1 MTRHLILDN
10 SAMVIDRDNHRVFSD
25 PTCSI
30 KDKSKPY
37 KHRPLSCAEFKEL
50 QWQHAKTH
58 HFPGFLIVCFKEDCV
73 WLSDETTMLRE
84 KVSKLWKSIQVKLQ
98 ENKRTALMMA
108 FHPRLGEQSLLL
120 LGSLEPD
127 LVKQML

>member
-58 HFPGFLIVCFKEDCV
+58 HFPGFLIVCFSKEDCV
-73 WLSDETTMLRE
+73 WLSDETTMLRVE
-84 KVSKLWKSIQVKLQ
+84 QFIYNLP
-98 ENKRTALMMA
+98 NTKRYPNYGNP
-108 FHPRLGEQSLLL
+108 F
-120 LGSLEPD
+120 
-127 LVKQML
+127 K